1 MTEQYTG
8 GTAPLAKWQL
18 KLAQRVAG
26 FEPGRR
32 YMITL
37 DVPTS
42 GTVEPTWA
50 VLELGK
56 VENMRG

>member
-26 FEPGRR
+26 FEPGR
-32 YMITL
+32 YMLIV
-37 DVPTS
+37 DMPTS
-42 GTVEPTWA
+42 GTVEPTWS